1 MPINFNTLV
10 KSENTLRQIFNRNF
24 KHVINMHEQI
34 YIVFCSKKTFDNN
47 FLKTM
52 QNLENC
58 SNKFEMELLTEAS
71 WVISK
76 DVPRAAHLRFVLAII
91 RSAKDIERMGD
102 FAYNITH
109 FFCNNKNND
118 ENINKLLTNLLDE
131 SIKICKKIHDHVVK
145 NTKNTKKYYIEVAAM
160 LIKRF
165 NEKYIK
171 TLNKFY
177 DLILKDKIQNKN
189 KLFILT
195 IIKYLDRN
203 VDHAY
208 NILENLIYI
217 NDPNFYKNNL
227 LK

>member
-10 KSENTLRQIFNRNF
+10 KSENILRQMFNRNF

-34 YIVFCSKKTFDNN
+34 YQAFQQKKSFDNH
-47 FLKTM
+47 FLKKM
-52 QNLENC
+52 QTLENI
-58 SNKFEMELLTEAS
+58 SNKFEMDLLTEAC

-76 DVPRAAHLRFVLAII
+76 DVPRAAHLRFILAII
-91 RSAKDIERMGD
+91 RSAKDVERMGD

-109 FFCNNKNND
+109 FFWKNKIYD
-118 ENINKLLTNLLDE
+118 ENINKLLINLINE
-131 SIKICKKIHDHVVK
+131 SIKICKQIQNHIAK
-145 NTKNTKKYYIEVAAM
+145 NTKNTKMYYIKIATP
-160 LIKRF
+160 LIKKFSKNYAETSTKFIDLVF
-165 NEKYIK
+165 NNKKIIK
-171 TLNKFY
+171 T
-177 DLILKDKIQNKN
+177 
-189 KLFILT
+189 KLFIYT